1 MDEKMEITDKVSKAK
16 EGNKEAFTELI
27 YEIRNELYKIA
38 RVRLSCDDDI
48 EDAVQETMVQAFKSI
63 KYLNKNNSF
72 KKWIIKILI
81 NKCNLI
87 YRKKKKNN
95 ISYENSNLDNFL
107 ISEDRIE
114 TECNIEFYYLLEGLN
129 YDERIA
135 IILFYLEDYSIKD
148 IAKTL
153 HTNENT
159 IKTRLRRAKL
169 KIREKYERRSYEF

>member
-1 MDEKMEITDKVSKAK
+1 MEITDKLKKAK
-16 EGNKEAFTELI
+16 EGNKEAFIELI

-38 RVRLSCDDDI
+38 RVRLSCYDDI
-48 EDAVQETMVQAFKSI
+48 EDAVQETMIQAFKSI
-63 KYLNKNNSF
+63 KHLKKENSF
-72 KKWIIKILI
+72 KNWVIKILI

-87 YRKKKKNN
+87 YRKKEKDN

-107 ISEDRIE
+107 ISEEKIK
-114 TECNIEFYYLLEGLN
+114 TESDMEFYYLLEGLN

-169 KIREKYERRSYEF
+169 KIKEKYERRSYEF